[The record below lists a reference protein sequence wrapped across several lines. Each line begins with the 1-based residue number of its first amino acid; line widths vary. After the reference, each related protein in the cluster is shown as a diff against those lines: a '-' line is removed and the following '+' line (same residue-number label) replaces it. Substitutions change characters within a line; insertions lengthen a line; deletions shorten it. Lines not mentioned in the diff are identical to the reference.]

1 MGKAGR
7 TRYELWTAVYL
18 KNENINIDIPVH
30 TTGKYW

>member
-18 KNENINIDIPVH
+18 KNENINIDIH